1 MARTGASAGTYTRT
15 DALLLQVRAVL
26 DRTMDV
32 SREKFE
38 KTFAYG
44 IRNGLIAHVTLYAND
59 ARGLCRASLSL
70 TIDWERH
77 RLLVAGGGEM
87 VELGRRWKDGVSP
100 DVLGFAEFFGEYAEE
115 QELEVAYGFGLVSG
129 IDKAAEMRNMGLVQG
144 SPTKWAD
151 AGSREYISA
160 SVELQHLGEMTAGL
174 RFLEVR

>member
-1 MARTGASAGTYTRT
+1 MARTGTSAGTYTRT

-32 SREKFE
+32 SKEKFAE
-38 KTFAYG
+38 TFAYG
-44 IRNGLIAHVTLYAND
+44 IRNALIEGVTLYAKD
-59 ARGLCRASLSL
+59 SKGHCRASLSL

-100 DVLGFAEFFGEYAEE
+100 DVLGFADFFGEYAEE
-115 QELEVAYGFGLVSG
+115 QDLEVEYSIYLAAG
-129 IDKAAEMRNMGLVQG
+129 IDEAAAMRRMGLRDG
-144 SPTKWAD
+144 TPTKWAD

-160 SVELQHLGEMTAGL
+160 NVELQYLGEMTAGL